1 MPYPCISDSPHKV
14 SHTGVVVL
22 LSHHLALPKGKISEE
37 HTGLDGK
44 KSTILPQRTRHSA
57 NTVPTAKAVILVLP
71 RPPTSTPTNA
81 EITAMTTILRM

>member
-22 LSHHLALPKGKISEE
+22 LSHHLALLKGKISEE

-57 NTVPTAKAVILVLP
+57 NTDPTAKAEIIDP
-71 RPPTSTPTNA
+71 TPAPTSPPTNA